1 MRFTLWLSAL
11 LILAALLA
19 PLPLKRSGSAPSD
32 GRGKSGEP
40 ARPVPEIGA
49 ALAAADD
56 TLCRLL
62 APTELNREQ
71 IACCMIIRKLLLDRY
86 DFNRNDSLE
95 ADEIRIIRRDA
106 QRLVKRRVEALLLS
120 LDRDGDGRL
129 SRVER
134 RQADDRCTCG
144 RRSHA
149 AATPTDRSAATDRAA
164 ERSLPGDID
173 RMATA
178 RSLPE
183 TLDERSLSEQDF
195 DSVPS
200 SLTIALIAHHLI
212 MATYDDND
220 NQRLDAEE
228 SKRLKA
234 DGEWLCA
241 AREKE
246 LFDFCDSD
254 SDGRLT
260 EQEWRNALLSCGQL
274 RKLTP
279 GGANPLDHIISTF
292 YDADIIR
299 NLPHESPPDPCSSEK
314 PSEPSDEPPG
324 KPTDGNN
331 SAADSHDSTPT
342 HTDAFGA
349 GSDSGTATGGTRPPA
364 SAGEALL
371 QYLLS
376 EI

>member
-1 MRFTLWLSAL
+1 MRFTLGLSAL

-32 GRGKSGEP
+32 GRRESCEP

-56 TLCRLL
+56 TLGRLL
-62 APTELNREQ
+62 APTEHNREQ

-86 DFNRNDSLE
+86 DLNRNDRLE
-95 ADEIRIIRRDA
+95 ADEIRAIRRDA
-106 QRLVKRRVEALLLS
+106 QRLVKRRVGSLLLS
-120 LDRDGDGRL
+120 LDRDGD
-129 SRVER
+129 SRCR
-134 RQADDRCTCG
+134 P
-144 RRSHA
+144 A
-149 AATPTDRSAATDRAA
+149 AAPLSHRSSATDRAA

-178 RSLPE
+178 RTVSEAP
-183 TLDERSLSEQDF
+183 DESILSEQNF

-212 MATYDDND
+212 METYDGNE
-220 NQRLDAEE
+220 NQRLEPVE

-254 SDGRLT
+254 GDGRISD
-260 EQEWRNALLSCGQL
+260 QEWRNALLSCGQL

-279 GGANPLDHIISTF
+279 GGDNPLDHIISTF

-299 NLPHESPPDPCSSEK
+299 NLPHDSPAAPGSPEK
-314 PSEPSDEPPG
+314 PSEPSAEPPG
-324 KPTDGNN
+324 KSTDGN
-331 SAADSHDSTPT
+331 SSADSNTTSSNGGTPT
-342 HTDAFGA
+342 DTDVSGP
-349 GSDSGTATGGTRPPA
+349 GSDSGTSAGGTRPPA

>member
-1 MRFTLWLSAL
+1 MRFTLGLSAL

-19 PLPLKRSGSAPSD
+19 PLPLKRSESAPSN
-32 GRGKSGEP
+32 GRGESCEP

-86 DFNRNDSLE
+86 DLNRNDRLE
-95 ADEIRIIRRDA
+95 ADEIRAIRRDA

-120 LDRDGDGRL
+120 LDRDGNGRL
-129 SRVER
+129 SRAER
-134 RQADDRCTCG
+134 RQADDRCTCS
-144 RRSHA
+144 RRLPA
-149 AATPTDRSAATDRAA
+149 AATPIDRSAAPDRAA
-164 ERSLPGDID
+164 ERSRPGDID
-173 RMATA
+173 RMATTRGSSPTPGTPGPA
-178 RSLPE
+178 
-183 TLDERSLSEQDF
+183 EQDF
-195 DSVPS
+195 DSFPS
-200 SLTIALIAHHLI
+200 SLPIALIAHHLI
-212 MATYDDND
+212 METYDRND

-246 LFDFCDSD
+246 LFAFCDSD
-254 SDGRLT
+254 GDGRLS
-260 EQEWRNALLSCGQL
+260 EQEWRNALLSCDQL
-274 RKLTP
+274 RKMAP
-279 GGANPLDHIISTF
+279 RGANPLDHIISTF

-299 NLPHESPPDPCSSEK
+299 NLPHGIPEAPESHAPSSPDTEADSDESSNDGGNHTPPDS
-314 PSEPSDEPPG
+314 
-324 KPTDGNN
+324 N
-331 SAADSHDSTPT
+331 
-342 HTDAFGA
+342 
-349 GSDSGTATGGTRPPA
+349 TATDNAPRGTN
-364 SAGEALL
+364 AGETLL

-376 EI
+376 ESCA